1 MSHDASVA
9 VGMVRRGDRR
19 RTRLLA
25 LLTVVIPTTVI
36 LNTGTVVGS
45 DHWVEGRVLDASAS
59 VAPDPCPDLVAV
71 VTGNPRSGPPTSEQ
85 VAGCLVCV
93 EAEGSRPPVAGAPCA
108 GANVT
113 EDTPV
118 LVVDGQGHFLADS
131 SLRKGGCSTSGTLC
145 VFSFSVRVPTADL
158 LVLHTGRGCGV
169 GDLRSTPPVTLAN
182 RSHHLIPQAVVL
194 PGLLPCRVEL
204 KEGGPR

>member
-36 LNTGTVVGS
+36 LIHRHLVGT
-45 DHWVEGRVLDASAS
+45 DHWVEGRELDATAS
-59 VAPDPCPDLVAV
+59 VAPDPCPDLAAV
-71 VTGNPRSGPPTSEQ
+71 VTGNPRSGPPTSERLPG
-85 VAGCLVCV
+85 AWCV
-93 EAEGSRPPVAGAPCA
+93 WRLMSRPPAAGAPCA

-118 LVVDGQGHFLADS
+118 LVVDGQGHFLADRHS
-131 SLRKGGCSTSGTLC
+131 AREAVRRVEPSL
-145 VFSFSVRVPTADL
+145 FSFSVRVPTADL
-158 LVLHTGRGCGV
+158 LVQHAGRGCGV